1 MKPRFFVL
9 LLLLCLSAFPLRM
22 SNAGHFDVEV
32 DVAWLRDNARQ
43 TSFESADGL
52 ETWVDVARE
61 NRRLFVAG
69 IQWTF

>member
-1 MKPRFFVL
+1 
-9 LLLLCLSAFPLRM
+9 M

-52 ETWVDVARE
+52 ETWSDVARE